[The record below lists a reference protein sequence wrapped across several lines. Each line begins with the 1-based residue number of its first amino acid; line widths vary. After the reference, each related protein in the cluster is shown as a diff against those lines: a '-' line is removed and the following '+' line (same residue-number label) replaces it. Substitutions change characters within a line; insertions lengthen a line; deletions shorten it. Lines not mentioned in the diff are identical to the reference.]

1 MVVQT
6 KLLAVVGAADEVTL
20 AASVSIIQTAIT
32 RPITVTLTLITGVL
46 RGAAPLTII
55 IPASTSLTWN
65 TVSVLCIVDTQWCSD
80 LQEAP
85 GELQQG
91 SGAEAQG

>member
-32 RPITVTLTLITGVL
+32 RPITVTLTLITGVS
-46 RGAAPLTII
+46 RSAAPLTII
-55 IPASTSLTWN
+55 IPASTSLT
-65 TVSVLCIVDTQWCSD
+65 
-80 LQEAP
+80 
-85 GELQQG
+85 
-91 SGAEAQG
+91 